1 MNDLRERLFTRGA
14 VATGLVVLGVYA
26 IALWFERYGIRSA
39 THGSD
44 VAAYETRAASIA
56 HGSIPYRNLFFE
68 YPPGAL
74 APIMAAEPFS
84 NYATAFKVVMAVIGA
99 GALGFAAAC
108 LPNRGYAGS
117 WPLLAIAAAPVAV
130 GSVFVNRFD
139 LWPALLMAAALA
151 FLVRGRPTVGFALLA
166 AGAATKIFP
175 AFAVPAAAVWV
186 WRTQGRDALRRALL
200 AFAVTGLLILLPFA
214 ILGAGG
220 LRYSFTIQLTRHL
233 QTESL
238 GGALL
243 LVGHR
248 LGLYSPRIATG
259 NPGSL
264 DLFGRLPDVV
274 GVLSIVL
281 VLLLVAW
288 GALLLAQGRVDSDRM
303 VAGTVAAVCVYVAFG
318 KVLSPQYVVWLVP
331 LVPLVR
337 RQRVVATGLLV
348 AILVLTQVEFDLHY
362 GQIRSTGP
370 VVWILLARDL
380 LLVCLAVLVV
390 SMSRAT
396 QTGSGV
402 AKSIHGSGSAGSR
415 S

>member
-1 MNDLRERLFTRGA
+1 MSSLRERMFTRGA
-14 VATGLVVLGVYA
+14 VAAGLVVLGVYA
-26 IALWFERYGIRSA
+26 IALWFERYGIRSS

-44 VAAYETRAASIA
+44 VTLYEMRAASIA
-56 HGSIPYRNLFFE
+56 HGSIPYRDFYFE

-108 LPNRGYAGS
+108 LPRGYGGS
-117 WPLLAIAAAPVAV
+117 WPLLAIAAAPAAV

-139 LWPALLMAAALA
+139 LWPALLTVAALA
-151 FLVRGRPTVGFALLA
+151 FLVRGRPTAGFALLA

-175 AFAVPAAAVWV
+175 AVALPAAAVWV
-186 WRTQGRDALRRALL
+186 WRTRGREALRRALL

-214 ILGAGG
+214 ILGPGG

-243 LVGHR
+243 LVAHR
-248 LGLYSPRIATG
+248 LGLYSPTIATG

-274 GVLSIVL
+274 GVLNIVL
-281 VLLLVAW
+281 VLLLVVW
-288 GALLLAQGRVDSDRM
+288 GALLLARGRVDSDRM
-303 VAGTVAAVCVYVAFG
+303 LAGTVAAVCVYVAFG
-318 KVLSPQYVVWLVP
+318 KVLSPQYVLWLIP

-337 RQRVVATGLLV
+337 RQRMVATGLLL
-348 AILVLTQVEFDLHY
+348 AILVLTKMEFDLHY

-380 LLVCLAVLVV
+380 LLVCLAVLL
-390 SMSRAT
+390 MSTTRAN
-396 QTGSGV
+396 QPGSGV
-402 AKSIHGSGSAGSR
+402 AKSIHGSGSTASR